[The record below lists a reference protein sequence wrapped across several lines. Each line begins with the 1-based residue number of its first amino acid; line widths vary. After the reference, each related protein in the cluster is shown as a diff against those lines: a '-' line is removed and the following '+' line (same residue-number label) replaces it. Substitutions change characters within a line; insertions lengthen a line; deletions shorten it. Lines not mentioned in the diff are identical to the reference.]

1 MSGVEQ
7 CGEWALEKVMER
19 SGRSRSGNREE
30 AGHTEIGWSTEWLF
44 CRSHALVT
52 TMYAKHFILTRGGQT
67 FPHDIDL
74 ALCMCA

>member
-1 MSGVEQ
+1 VWRVGIRESDGAERKIAEWEQ
-7 CGEWALEKVMER
+7 RG
-19 SGRSRSGNREE
+19 SRSYRNRLEHGV
-30 AGHTEIGWSTEWLF
+30 AMEWLF